1 MVLQYICNVQFLV
14 QFQVGAPILKN
25 YIMTEE
31 NDNTQI
37 EYKEERQMGKAAS
50 LAMELSKEKK
60 RLQEELEEMQAQ
72 FEEVSPSTPSGGPD
86 SYLKWFGVITA
97 VFGIFLQNAGL
108 PIYGQ
113 IFYIIGACSWTA
125 VGFYWNDKAVM
136 LGSVIPATSVAM
148 GLIQTLVE
156 TYR

>member
-1 MVLQYICNVQFLV
+1 MSNEDVT
-14 QFQVGAPILKN
+14 QV
-25 YIMTEE
+25 
-31 NDNTQI
+31 
-37 EYKEERQMGKAAS
+37 EYKEEKQMGKAAS

-60 RLQEELEEMQAQ
+60 RLQQELEEMQAQ

-86 SYLKWFGVITA
+86 SYLKWIGVVAAI
-97 VFGIFLQNAGL
+97 FGIFLQNAGL

-113 IFYIIGACSWTA
+113 VFYIIGTGCWTA

-148 GLIQTLVE
+148 NLIQKLVE
-156 TYR
+156 MLEKT

>member
-1 MVLQYICNVQFLV
+1 MSEEDIA
-14 QFQVGAPILKN
+14 QV
-25 YIMTEE
+25 
-31 NDNTQI
+31 
-37 EYKEERQMGKAAS
+37 EYKEEKQMGKAAS

-60 RLQEELEEMQAQ
+60 RLQEELEDMQAQ

-86 SYLKWFGVITA
+86 SYFKWIGVIAA
-97 VFGIFLQNAGL
+97 VVGIFLQNAGL

-113 IFYIIGACSWTA
+113 LFYIAGACSWTA

-148 GLIQTLVE
+148 NLIQRLVSI
-156 TYR
+156 